1 MTKAEFKQS
10 KEYAEMMDKIRSYRK
25 GFEFTLKY
33 GEIPKAKRNALQIV
47 IEDSIK
53 KGILE
58 SIAIGLTLQGEPVEE
73 TYRRL

>member
-1 MTKAEFKQS
+1 MNRMEFKKS
-10 KEYAEMMDKIRSYRK
+10 KEYREMMDKIRSYRK

-33 GEIPKAKRNALQIV
+33 GEIPKAKGNALRV
-47 IEDSIK
+47 VTEDSIK
-53 KGILE
+53 EGVLE